1 MILYYVLFITR
12 DTKDYTQIDR
22 FLNEVPSSVTADLEF
37 QVDYCHNLEEA
48 IAQLC
53 AKHFDVLLLSLNISD
68 SQAMDTLQSF
78 QQQFPYLPIVILT
91 DSKDETLRVQCLQLG
106 AQGYLVKDQIDSKL
120 LVYSLRLAIE
130 QKRELEI
137 LQQNQLKRLQEQEIL
152 GLRQIADTA
161 KTQITAKLFGLSLLR
176 ESSPEIFQE
185 IVQQYGDLM
194 DLSME
199 QRAYKVEHNISE
211 QLRNMGEQLG
221 FLKASPRDIVDIHT
235 EVLKQKTQK
244 SNPIKAQAYVSEGRL
259 MVLELMG
266 YLASYYRKYFI
277 GLSKL
282 NVTKNYQNLKP

>member
-1 MILYYVLFITR
+1 MIYFYVLLVTNK
-12 DTKDYTQIDR
+12 TEDYTQVDR
-22 FLNEVPSSVTADLEF
+22 FLNQAPSSVTRDLEF
-37 QVDYCHNLEEA
+37 QVDYCDRLEAA
-48 IAQLC
+48 IAQLSE
-53 AKHFDVLLLSLNISD
+53 KHFDVLLISLNSPD
-68 SQAMDTLQSF
+68 SQAMETLQNC
-78 QQQFPYLPIVILT
+78 QEGFPHLAIVVFT
-91 DSKDETLRVQCLQLG
+91 ESRDETLRVQCLQVG

-130 QKRELEI
+130 QKRQLQV

-152 GLRQIADTA
+152 SLRHIADTV

-185 IVQQYGDLM
+185 IVQQYAELM

-199 QRAYKVEHNISE
+199 QRIYKVDYNISE

-221 FLKASPRDIVDIHT
+221 FLKASPRDVVDIHT
-235 EVLKQKTQK
+235 QVLKEKTQN
-244 SNPIKAQAYVSEGRL
+244 SNPVKAQAYVSEGRL

-282 NVTKNYQNLKP
+282 NVTKNYQNFKP

>member
-1 MILYYVLFITR
+1 MIFFYVLLVTSNSE
-12 DTKDYTQIDR
+12 DYTQVYR
-22 FLNEVPSSVTADLEF
+22 FLNEAPTSATRDLGF
-37 QVDYCHNLEEA
+37 QVDCCHHLEEA
-48 IAQLC
+48 IAQLSE
-53 AKHFDVLLLSLNISD
+53 KHFDVLLISLNSPD
-68 SQAMDTLQSF
+68 SQAMDTLQNC
-78 QQQFPYLPIVILT
+78 QEQFPHLAIVVFT
-91 DSKDETLRVQCLQLG
+91 ENRDETLRVQCLQLG

-130 QKRELEI
+130 QKRQLQV
-137 LQQNQLKRLQEQEIL
+137 LQQNQLKRLQEQEIM
-152 GLRQIADTA
+152 GLRHIADTV

-185 IVQQYGDLM
+185 IVQQYGELM

-199 QRAYKVEHNISE
+199 QRVYKVDYNISE

-221 FLKASPRDIVDIHT
+221 FLKASPRDVVEIHT
-235 EVLKQKTQK
+235 QVLKAKTQN
-244 SNPIKAQAYVSEGRL
+244 SNPVKAQAYVSEGRL

-282 NVTKNYQNLKP
+282 NVTKNYKNLKP

>member
-78 QQQFPYLPIVILT
+78 QQQFPYLPIVVLT

-120 LVYSLRLAIE
+120 LAYSLRLAIE

-235 EVLKQKTQK
+235 EVLKQKTHN
-244 SNPIKAQAYVSEGRL
+244 SNAIKAQAYVSEGRL

>member
-1 MILYYVLFITR
+1 MIVYYILLVTEKA
-12 DTKDYTQIDR
+12 TDYTQIDR
-22 FLNEVPSSVTADLEF
+22 FLNEAPTSTTADLEF
-37 QVDYCHNLEEA
+37 QVDSCDRLDEA
-48 IAQLC
+48 IAQLSE
-53 AKHFDVLLLSLNISD
+53 KHFDVLLLSIDSPE
-68 SQAMDTLQSF
+68 SQAMKTLQDS
-78 QQQFPYLPIVILT
+78 QEQFPYLPIVVLT

-106 AQGYLVKDQIDSKL
+106 AQGYLVKDQLDSKL

-130 QKRELEI
+130 QKRELEV
-137 LQQNQLKRLQEQEIL
+137 LQENQLKRLQEQEIL
-152 GLRQIADTA
+152 GLRHIVDTA

-185 IVQQYGDLM
+185 IVQQYGELM

-199 QRAYKVEHNISE
+199 QRAYKVDYNISE

-221 FLKASPRDIVDIHT
+221 FLKASPRDVVEIHT
-235 EVLKQKTQK
+235 QVLKAKTQN
-244 SNPIKAQAYVSEGRL
+244 SNPVKAQAYVSEGRL

-282 NVTKNYQNLKP
+282 NVTKNYQNMKP

>member
-1 MILYYVLFITR
+1 MILYYVLFVTKS
-12 DTKDYTQIDR
+12 TKDYTQIDR
-22 FLNEVPSSVTADLEF
+22 FLNEVPGSATADLEF
-37 QVDYCHNLEEA
+37 QVDCCHNLEEA
-48 IAQLC
+48 IAQLR
-53 AKHFDVLLLSLNISD
+53 AKHFDVLLLSLNAPD
-68 SQAMDTLQSF
+68 SQAMETLQSF
-78 QQQFPYLPIVILT
+78 QQQFPYLPIVVLT

-152 GLRQIADTA
+152 GLRHIADTA

-185 IVQQYGDLM
+185 IVQQYGELM

>member
-1 MILYYVLFITR
+1 MIVYYVLFITK
-12 DTKDYTQIDR
+12 DTQDYTQIER
-22 FLNEVPSSVTADLEF
+22 FLNEVPSSATADLEF
-37 QVDYCHNLEEA
+37 QIDYGHNLEEA

-53 AKHFDVLLLSLNISD
+53 AKHFDALLLSLNAPD
-68 SQAMDTLQSF
+68 SQAMETLQSF
-78 QQQFPYLPIVILT
+78 QQQFPYLPIVVLT

-130 QKRELEI
+130 QKRELEV

-152 GLRQIADTA
+152 GLKHIADTA

-185 IVQQYGDLM
+185 IVQQYGELM

-221 FLKASPRDIVDIHT
+221 FLKASPRDVVDIHT
-235 EVLKQKTQK
+235 EVLKDKTQK